1 MIYLVMLAAMES
13 WKGGEISENLRMPVK
28 AEYTTAKPIVD
39 LELCVA
45 DALST
50 SGTISIVR
58 DGDKNVIILAAQP
71 RDRGY
76 VSSAYLSPNV
86 VGRRF
91 NCVYVTMT
99 LMTGCD
105 PAFQYAYDRLRNL
118 LGDEAVTGGE
128 EKS

>member
-1 MIYLVMLAAMES
+1 MLFLIMLAAMEN

-28 AEYTTAKPIVD
+28 AEYTTAKSIAD

-58 DGDKNVIILAAQP
+58 DGAKNVVILAAQP

-76 VSSAYLSPNV
+76 ISSAYLSPYDSGTKVQLRVRNNDV
-86 VGRRF
+86 DDRMRSRF
-91 NCVYVTMT
+91 SVC
-99 LMTGCD
+99 L
-105 PAFQYAYDRLRNL
+105 
-118 LGDEAVTGGE
+118 
-128 EKS
+128 